1 VRLQRDNLC
10 FACGKE
16 NPRGLKMDI
25 EIDSEGARCE
35 YLVPADLQGWQGF
48 AHGGIISTLLDEI
61 MVWAAAG
68 RDADAVTAEMR
79 VVWAAAGRDAD
90 AVTAEMRVRFKNPL
104 PTNHAVKVEGR
115 ITGERKRLIIAQA
128 KAFDDH
134 KVYAEAT
141 AKLFKL

>member
-1 VRLQRDNLC
+1 MRLERDNFC

-35 YLVPADLQGWQGF
+35 YLVPAELQGWQGF

-61 MVWAAAG
+61 M
-68 RDADAVTAEMR
+68 
-79 VVWAAAGRDAD
+79 VWAAAGRDAD

-128 KAFDDH
+128 KAFDSN

-141 AKLFKL
+141 GKLFRVP